1 MWSAYS
7 GVRGPAPAPSP
18 RPILTLPV
26 TVLTW
31 PNKLSSRAS
40 LNALLTLA
48 KVHLCAGGCRH
59 VRSKQNTA
67 SVKHQPNVK
76 QCWVDAELLNR
87 YSNKLFFHNYS
98 KYVIYLILLL
108 RIPINIITCIQTGV
122 WLTLS
127 NRRLVF
133 IE

>member
-1 MWSAYS
+1 MRRHIPRSVLCEDALTTEC
-7 GVRGPAPAPSP
+7 GVPTQVCAAQPPHPPP

-48 KVHLCAGGCRH
+48 KVYLCAGGCRH

-76 QCWVDAELLNR
+76 KCWVDAELLNR

-98 KYVIYLILLL
+98 KYFLE
-108 RIPINIITCIQTGV
+108 NIG
-122 WLTLS
+122 
-127 NRRLVF
+127 RF
-133 IE
+133 